1 MKENCN
7 YEESTMRALDIIYV
21 MNADVTSSVMDKSMS
36 LKDADKRIKLAN
48 KFSSL
53 ITKGDEGLLELCDWI
68 ENDEISDEDAF
79 LLLSDH
85 LGIEL

>member
-1 MKENCN
+1 
-7 YEESTMRALDIIYV
+7 

-48 KFSSL
+48 KFSRL

>member
-1 MKENCN
+1 
-7 YEESTMRALDIIYV
+7 MRALDIILV

-48 KFSSL
+48 KFTRL

-68 ENDEISDEDAF
+68 ENDEISDEDAL

>member
-1 MKENCN
+1 
-7 YEESTMRALDIIYV
+7 MRALDIILV
-21 MNADVTSSVMDKSMS
+21 MNADVTSPVMDKSMS

-48 KFSSL
+48 KFSRL